1 MRRQRSRSVLRSPLG
16 PASHSFTVAG
26 TDRRGSA
33 RIDVQ
38 RLEGTGLDPCRPRH
52 EERAAPSPSGDAH
65 PLERDTAQV
74 VEQHLEAVYREPV
87 RRTLRV
93 GLPSGIRRRF
103 GLPARKAVRRLP
115 RYPVGP
121 VPRYGRDGSH
131 GRTSFSS
138 AAARYWSRIS
148 ALARCPTVGVSIGEM
163 AWNDSLSLESGG
175 TAGVG
180 LPPLSGRDGA
190 IPETPSRS
198 RNHRWVGPPKQQR
211 PPPAPET
218 VQGFGTAPGVCRN
231 FRNGEAG

>member
-1 MRRQRSRSVLRSPLG
+1 MWIAPAAVMPRR
-16 PASHSFTVAG
+16 
-26 TDRRGSA
+26 
-33 RIDVQ
+33 

-87 RRTLRV
+87 RRTLRI

-103 GLPARKAVRRLP
+103 GLPARRAVRRLP
-115 RYPVGP
+115 WYPVGP

-148 ALARCPTVGVSIGEM
+148 ASARCPTVGVSIGEM
-163 AWNDSLSLESGG
+163 AWNDSLSPLSREIQPVLGCHLFPGG
-175 TAGVG
+175 TERFRK
-180 LPPLSGRDGA
+180 LPLAPAIIDGSDRRK
-190 IPETPSRS
+190 SRA
-198 RNHRWVGPPKQQR
+198 PR
-211 PPPAPET
+211 P
-218 VQGFGTAPGVCRN
+218 R
-231 FRNGEAG
+231 RRRS